1 MSNGRIPF
9 IYHRFLILCRFALS
23 LTRLFNRTKSLLIKL
38 ITSMLLL
45 LKWCLTDLASLC
57 VLFINYI
64 LLHIFAA
71 THICMSCWNYFRCC
85 IGQQKVERKKA
96 KLSIYRSIYIS
107 TLSFGHEVWLVTTRS
122 RLRKQ
127 AAEIS
132 FLSRVA
138 GLSLRD
144 TMRSSASGRGS
155 E

>member
-1 MSNGRIPF
+1 MSNGRIAF
-9 IYHRFLILCRFALS
+9 IYNRFLILCRFALS
-23 LTRLFNRTKSLLIKL
+23 LIRLFNRTKSLLISF

-71 THICMSCWNYFRCC
+71 THICTSCLNDCRCC
-85 IGQQKVERKKA
+85 IGQQKIERKKA

-107 TLSFGHEVWLVTTRS
+107 TLSYGHELWLVTTRS

-127 AAEIS
+127 AAEIRAS
-132 FLSRVA
+132 DRVSP
-138 GLSLRD
+138 G
-144 TMRSSASGRGS
+144 
-155 E
+155 

>member
-9 IYHRFLILCRFALS
+9 IYNRFLILCRFALS
-23 LTRLFNRTKSLLIKL
+23 LSRLFNRTKSLLISL

-57 VLFINYI
+57 VVFINYI

-71 THICMSCWNYFRCC
+71 THICTSCLNYCS
-85 IGQQKVERKKA
+85 IGQQKVECKKA

-107 TLSFGHEVWLVTTRS
+107 TLSYGHEVWLVTTRS